1 MDSSNITALRG
12 ATIATCTLLSV
23 AGLAA
28 PSILPTATAA
38 SSFTLHQVSG
48 DVVTPGAELDL
59 PPVDPTAR
67 IVGGEPAPADN
78 YQWMAKVL
86 IKTARGTYG
95 CGGSFI
101 SADIVLTAQH
111 CVKNNID
118 SISIKY
124 GNHTWRQGK
133 DVAVVNYAAGEG
145 IKKGD
150 WAVLKLATPL
160 PDVPTLSLAKTA
172 SYNNG
177 PQFRAAGWGALRQ
190 QGPTAPSLMH
200 VTLPAIT
207 DADCGTGP
215 EEICAGDLANG
226 GIDTCQGDSGGP
238 LVATNSGKDVQVG
251 IVSWGVGCAQA
262 GKPGHYTEVST
273 YLADIS
279 TAIHSLQGQ
288 PATIV
293 GDSTPG
299 TTPAPTTTPAN
310 PATPGTPQQPTPT
323 TPNTTP
329 TTPTPTATRPV
340 DSPQQPM
347 RFREATNRYLYN
359 YGTTTSRLRST
370 KADAKSVKIHI
381 NLTHRC
387 ANHLRISVITP
398 NGKRNML
405 KQATFAQGQNCQLWA
420 GDRAATYQ
428 LSTQSSGV
436 WTLQVTDMFAGHPG
450 KIASWGIDLS

>member
-1 MDSSNITALRG
+1 MNSHNITALR
-12 ATIATCTLLSV
+12 ASTMAACSLLSAAAI
-23 AGLAA
+23 AGPVNMSTAA
-28 PSILPTATAA
+28 AA

-48 DVVTPGAELDL
+48 NLVTPGPELDL

-67 IVGGEPAPADN
+67 IVGGEPAPVDS

-86 IKTARGTYG
+86 IKTAKGTYG

-101 SADIVLTAQH
+101 SSDIVLTAQH

-124 GNHTWRQGK
+124 GHHTWRQGK
-133 DVAVVNYAAGEG
+133 DVAVSNFAAGEG

-150 WAVLKLATPL
+150 WAVLKLATPVT
-160 PDVPTLSLAKTA
+160 DVPTLSLAKGT
-172 SYNNG
+172 SYNSS

-200 VTLPAIT
+200 VTLPSIT
-207 DADCGTGP
+207 DEKCGTGP

-238 LVATNSGKDVQVG
+238 LVATTGGKEVQVG

-262 GKPGHYTEVST
+262 GNPGHYTEVST
-273 YLADIS
+273 YLSDIS

-288 PATIV
+288 PATV
-293 GDSTPG
+293 VDDATPG
-299 TTPAPTTTPAN
+299 TTPTTTPHQ
-310 PATPGTPQQPTPT
+310 PAPHKPTPT
-323 TPNTTP
+323 RPNNTPAP
-329 TTPTPTATRPV
+329 TQPTAA
-340 DSPQQPM
+340 PQPA
-347 RFREATNRYLYN
+347 RFSATTNRYLYN
-359 YGTTTSRLRST
+359 YGTTTSRIRST
-370 KADAKSVKIHI
+370 KADATSVKIHI
-381 NLTHRC
+381 NVTHRC

-398 NGKRNML
+398 NGKRNVL
-405 KQATFAQGQNCQLWA
+405 KEGTFAQGQNCTLWA
-420 GDRAATYQ
+420 GDRAATYN
-428 LSTQSSGV
+428 LSAQSSGV

-450 KIASWGIDLS
+450 KIAAWGIDLS